1 MYNIELFNN
10 IAMSFNITVIA
21 QVGTQHLSDV
31 TVMPKHIKMNA
42 H

>member
-21 QVGTQHLSDV
+21 PVGTQHLQMS
-31 TVMPKHIKMNA
+31 P
-42 H
+42 